1 MIVDT
6 EADVAVST
14 VPAYIVGHVGDGNF
28 HCVFKLKAD
37 DPAEVAEVARLNAR
51 IVERAIAAGGTSTGE
66 HGVGLGKRA
75 YLEAEHGRD
84 AVAVMALLK
93 KALDPDNILNP
104 GKVLPD
110 DIAAAAG
117 LPLPFA

>member
-1 MIVDT
+1 M
-6 EADVAVST
+6 
-14 VPAYIVGHVGDGNF
+14 PAYIVGHVGDGNF
-28 HCVFKLKAD
+28 HCVFKLKPD
-37 DPAEVAEVARLNAR
+37 DPTEVAEVSRLNAR

-66 HGVGLGKRA
+66 HGIGLGKRA

-84 AVAVMALLK
+84 AVAVMAILK

-117 LPLPFA
+117 LPTLFP